1 MRESPFYFEIKD
13 VMTQFVSAFNSI
25 VIKRHNKDRD
35 TRSKIHVRYLYAPKQ
50 RVVHDLTNKARH
62 ITLPAVAVNIAS
74 ISRDNERVFNKISGA
89 YLHSEETHPNRV
101 SELVRETGYVP
112 VTGTELVRDVRHVP
126 QPVPVNIE
134 VSMSILAR
142 YQTDVEQ
149 IISNFVPY
157 SDPYVVISWKIPEPF
172 TPHKEREIRSE
183 VLWNGNLSMEYPT
196 TLNATEPYRVSCD
209 TSFTIKTW
217 LFRKAPTSPIS
228 NIYKITAN
236 MTPVPTITP
245 DLDYVL
251 PIYDEVT
258 ERTYVES
265 VGEPLTAASHITHVD
280 TSGKYNEVWGYNFY
294 NTMNVYLSSV
304 EINQLSGVNVQPFDP
319 ATHSHMDSKFPPFVG
334 YPVDFEVMNDNVI
347 RFVIPETLQDKA
359 SGDVIVRNAGGYS
372 TGIQSYHHG
381 EPVDLQ

>member
-62 ITLPAVAVNIAS
+62 ITLPVVAVNIAS
-74 ISRDNERVFNKISGA
+74 ISRDESRVFNKIQGS
-89 YLHSEETHPNRV
+89 YLFSEETHPNRV
-101 SELVRETGYVP
+101 SDLVRETGYSP
-112 VTGTELVRDVRHVP
+112 VTASELSRDVRHIP

-172 TPHKEREIRSE
+172 TPNKEREIRSE

-217 LFRKAPTSPIS
+217 LFRKAPASPVS
-228 NIYKITAN
+228 NIFKITTN
-236 MTPVPTITP
+236 MSSVPTITP
-245 DLDYVL
+245 DLDYTL
-251 PIYDEVT
+251 PIYDQAT
-258 ERTYVES
+258 ERSYVES
-265 VGEPLTAASHITHVD
+265 VGAPLTAASYITHVD
-280 TSGKYNEVWGYNFY
+280 TTGIYNEVWGYNFY
-294 NTMNVYLSSV
+294 NTSNVYLSSV
-304 EINQLSGVNVQPFDP
+304 EINQLSGVSVQPFDP
-319 ATHSHMDSKFPPFVG
+319 NTHAHLNSKFPAFQGMPIEFDV
-334 YPVDFEVMNDNVI
+334 VDDNIIRFKLPDTLQTAVSADLIVMN
-347 RFVIPETLQDKA
+347 P
-359 SGDVIVRNAGGYS
+359 GGYS
-372 TGIQSYHHG
+372 TSIQTPHHG
-381 EPVDLQ
+381 APVIL